1 MTELGS
7 EARELLDG
15 WDTRID
21 QITSETYSYTV
32 RGREVTGENYRR
44 SLSQR
49 PIPKIAPPR
58 LDGWGD
64 RLRFLMKENLPGSY
78 PYTGGV
84 FPYRRAGRGP
94 DAHVRG

>member
-1 MTELGS
+1 MRD
-7 EARELLDG
+7 RE
-15 WDTRID
+15 I
-21 QITSETYSYTV
+21 
-32 RGREVTGENYRR
+32 TGENYRR
-44 SLSQR
+44 RSAEQ

-84 FPYRRAGRGP
+84 FPYRREGEDPTRMFAGEGTPERTNRRFHYLSARAAGGAAL
-94 DAHVRG
+94 DRV